1 VVALMKEEPMY
12 YPSNSVILNGS
23 FRRDEVWEVLRS
35 LIQRAVEIR
44 EVEEVINYIRSDPG
58 LGHVLLEMID
68 FIEGWIR
75 SSAIAVDIYSD
86 PEIEDFRHILVVVKL
101 DSYDYAQV
109 ESVDKIASRFAQIY
123 PESVGKLLL
132 DVDDWVRLG

>member
-1 VVALMKEEPMY
+1 VVALMKEEPTY

-44 EVEEVINYIRSDPG
+44 DVEGVINYIRSDPG

>member
-1 VVALMKEEPMY
+1 MVALMKEEPMY